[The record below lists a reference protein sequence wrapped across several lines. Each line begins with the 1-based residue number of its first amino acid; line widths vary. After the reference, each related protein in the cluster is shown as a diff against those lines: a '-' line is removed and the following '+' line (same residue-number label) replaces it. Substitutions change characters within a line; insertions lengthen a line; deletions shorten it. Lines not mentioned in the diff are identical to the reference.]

1 MPEERCAMAR
11 LGRRPLNNL
20 LYTEAVMNKR
30 RFIAY
35 KCADL
40 RV

>member
-1 MPEERCAMAR
+1 MVQ
-11 LGRRPLNNL
+11 LGRGSLNNL

>member
-1 MPEERCAMAR
+1 MAR
-11 LGRRPLNNL
+11 LGRGSLNNL
-20 LYTEAVMNKR
+20 LYTETIMNKR